1 MFFIETETTNF
12 INKLPQNI
20 SNEDNKKK
28 MMGKKKVPY
37 LTVLIQI
44 ENDNWVEFFSQKI

>member
-1 MFFIETETTNF
+1 MSYLDNYIWKILNYGCNPKLFFIETETTNF

-28 MMGKKKVPY
+28 MMGKKKF
-37 LTVLIQI
+37 LI
-44 ENDNWVEFFSQKI
+44 